1 LFNSHVRCI
10 DLQSSSRRVHQATTH
25 LTNMTRQYSRDI
37 YLLKHMLFLFL
48 DEHQEISARFKWN
61 HCHLGVCNRKNAARD

>member
-25 LTNMTRQYSRDI
+25 LVNRTRQHSRDI
-37 YLLKHMLFLFL
+37 YLLKHMLLL
-48 DEHQEISARFKWN
+48 LLGEHQQISVRFKWN
-61 HCHLGVCNRKNAARD
+61 H